1 MVCTSGWR
9 VALPVPPA
17 LRKTSLPGF
26 QLHLLLAS
34 EFVLKEEMTCQCPK
48 MSDGAYDMDVD
59 QNYFEEE
66 VRLASFANFPSSY
79 PVSAPAL
86 ARAGFYYTG
95 DGDRVKCF
103 SCLAMVEGW
112 QHGDTAIGKHRKI
125 SPNCK
130 FINGFNNLRSDCIQT
145 QVPIMQNGFQNSAE
159 DLAERSSSEIMADYL
174 LRTGRVVDMSTPKYP
189 RHMEMCSEEARLQTF
204 QNWPAYSPLTP
215 KELANAGLFY
225 TGINDQ
231 VKCFCCGGKLMNWE
245 PSDKAWTEHKKHF
258 PECYFVLG
266 RDVGNVATE
275 ANTHGGRRR
284 GSELACPAMNDYN
297 ARLETFSSWS
307 FPIDK
312 ETLAKAGFYSIGDG
326 DATKCF
332 HCGGV
337 LNCWSATDDPWEEH
351 AKAYPGCK
359 FLIDE
364 KGQHFIN
371 HAQLKR
377 PILHKANSADASPAL
392 PKDSNLLKSPL
403 VTNAQQMGFPLEEIK
418 KVMGQKLKTTGK
430 NYTCVEEFVSDLC
443 AQKETVLEKPKE
455 IGKYMLHRYSCSIVQ
470 SSIKTCSSSL
480 SSVEQLCFTC
490 FALLLQLLAIWLL
503 SITLLVK
510 GPFVISFWVI
520 CSSEKNMKNR

>member
-1 MVCTSGWR
+1 ME
-9 VALPVPPA
+9 P
-17 LRKTSLPGF
+17 
-26 QLHLLLAS
+26 QLA

-130 FINGFNNLRSDCIQT
+130 FINGFNNLRSDCILT
-145 QVPIMQNGFQNSAE
+145 QVPVMQNGFQNSAE

-403 VTNAQQMGFPLEEIK
+403 VTDAQQMGFPLEEIK

-455 IGKYMLHRYSCSIVQ
+455 IEISLEEKLRQLEEEKICKVCMDRRISIVF
-470 SSIKTCSSSL
+470 IPCGHLVACAVCADVLDKCPICCTI
-480 SSVEQLCFTC
+480 VERRQKIFM
-490 FALLLQLLAIWLL
+490 
-503 SITLLVK
+503 S
-510 GPFVISFWVI
+510 
-520 CSSEKNMKNR
+520 

>member
-1 MVCTSGWR
+1 
-9 VALPVPPA
+9 
-17 LRKTSLPGF
+17 
-26 QLHLLLAS
+26 
-34 EFVLKEEMTCQCPK
+34 

-130 FINGFNNLRSDCIQT
+130 FIN
-145 QVPIMQNGFQNSAE
+145 NSAE

-275 ANTHGGRRR
+275 ANTHG
-284 GSELACPAMNDYN
+284 EDTTE
-297 ARLETFSSWS
+297 RLS
-307 FPIDK
+307 
-312 ETLAKAGFYSIGDG
+312 
-326 DATKCF
+326 
-332 HCGGV
+332 
-337 LNCWSATDDPWEEH
+337 
-351 AKAYPGCK
+351 
-359 FLIDE
+359 
-364 KGQHFIN
+364 
-371 HAQLKR
+371 
-377 PILHKANSADASPAL
+377 
-392 PKDSNLLKSPL
+392 
-403 VTNAQQMGFPLEEIK
+403 LEEKLRQLEEEKIC
-418 KVMGQKLKTTGK
+418 KVCM
-430 NYTCVEEFVSDLC
+430 DRR
-443 AQKETVLEKPKE
+443 
-455 IGKYMLHRYSCSIVQ
+455 ISIVF
-470 SSIKTCSSSL
+470 IPCGHLVACAVCADVLDKCPICCTI
-480 SSVEQLCFTC
+480 VERRQKIFM
-490 FALLLQLLAIWLL
+490 
-503 SITLLVK
+503 S
-510 GPFVISFWVI
+510 
-520 CSSEKNMKNR
+520 